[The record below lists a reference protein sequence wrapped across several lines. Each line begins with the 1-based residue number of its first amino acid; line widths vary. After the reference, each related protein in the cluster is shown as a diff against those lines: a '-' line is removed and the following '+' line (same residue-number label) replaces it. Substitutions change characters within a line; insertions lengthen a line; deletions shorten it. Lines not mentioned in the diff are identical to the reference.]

1 MRKPITHARQAPG
14 LVREGTR
21 PAPRALIG
29 LPALIVLL
37 SCLDST
43 VATEAPELDPTPLLD
58 RLGRVAWLYADTA
71 LRFSCRETITV
82 DRGSPHRYDYIYTHD
97 KDGRFR
103 DYRTRPGRSSG
114 KEVNLGNE
122 GLRRWVSQAYSWVFI
137 FRADRRERFRFA
149 ASAGGDVLGRPAVR
163 LDFEPIPPYKENVND
178 WAGTAFIDRD
188 TSQILKVEGWSR
200 ADFLERSGFDNALE
214 ALRTAPHGFGP
225 PAGIESPR
233 YFTFETTVTE
243 FGAEKNGMRFPSE
256 VRIEL
261 RRYRVPG
268 AGGRDFDS
276 VPVYQ
281 VRQAYTGYRFFSVR
295 TAGEIKAMFSGSAAA
310 PPP

>member
-1 MRKPITHARQAPG
+1 MRMPIVHARQTPG
-14 LVREGTR
+14 LVSGGTR
-21 PAPRALIG
+21 PAPRAPIV

-37 SCLDST
+37 SCLDPA
-43 VATEAPELDPTPLLD
+43 VATETTKSDITPLLD

-82 DRGSPHRYDYIYTHD
+82 DGGSPHRYDYIYTHD
-97 KDGRFR
+97 KDGRFK
-103 DYRTRPGRSSG
+103 DYRTRPGRRSG
-114 KEVNLGNE
+114 QEVNLRNE

-149 ASAGGDVLGRPAVR
+149 ASAGGEVLGRPAVR
-163 LDFEPIPPYKENVND
+163 LDFEPIPRYNENVND

-188 TSQILKVEGWSR
+188 TSQILKVEGRSR
-200 ADFLERSGFDNALE
+200 VDFLERLSFDNALE
-214 ALRTAPHGFGP
+214 ALRTAPHVVRP
-225 PAGIESPR
+225 PAGIGPPPR
-233 YFTFETTVTE
+233 YFTFETIVTE

-256 VRIEL
+256 VRIEM

-268 AGGRDFDS
+268 ATGREFDS
-276 VPVYQ
+276 VPLYQ
-281 VRQAYTGYRFFSVR
+281 VRQTYTDYRFFSVR
-295 TAGEIKAMFSGSAAA
+295 TAGEIKAMFSASA

>member
-1 MRKPITHARQAPG
+1 MPIVHARQAPG

-21 PAPRALIG
+21 PAPRAPIVLA
-29 LPALIVLL
+29 ALIVLL
-37 SCLDST
+37 SCLDPA
-43 VATEAPELDPTPLLD
+43 VATEAPESDLAPLLD

-97 KDGRFR
+97 KDGRFK
-103 DYRTRPGRSSG
+103 DYRTRPGRRSG
-114 KEVNLGNE
+114 QEVNLRNE

-137 FRADRRERFRFA
+137 FRADRRERFRFVA
-149 ASAGGDVLGRPAVR
+149 GDGGDVLGRPALR
-163 LDFEPIPPYKENVND
+163 LDFEPIPPYEENVND

-188 TSQILKVEGWSR
+188 TWQILKVEGWSR
-200 ADFLERSGFDNALE
+200 VDFLERSSFDNALE
-214 ALRTAPHGFGP
+214 ALRTALPGVGP
-225 PAGIESPR
+225 PAGIEPQPR
-233 YFTFETTVTE
+233 YFTFETIVTE

-256 VRIEL
+256 VLIEL

-268 AGGRDFDS
+268 HGGREFDS
-276 VPVYQ
+276 APVYQ

-295 TAGEIKAMFSGSAAA
+295 TAGEIRAMLSGSA
-310 PPP
+310 PPEGP